1 MSDFESGHEEQGQS
15 GVLSEE
21 ELREPRMYR
30 VLLHNDDYTTMEFV
44 ILVLVDIFR
53 KTAEEA
59 SEIMLAVHRNGMG
72 VCGVYPREIA
82 EFRVREVEKRARLA
96 GFPLSCTME
105 EES

>member
-1 MSDFESGHEEQGQS
+1 MSLNPNVRKKGQS
-15 GVLSEE
+15 GLLSEE

-59 SEIMLAVHRNGMG
+59 SEIMLSVHRNGMG
-72 VCGVYPREIA
+72 VCG
-82 EFRVREVEKRARLA
+82 RVSARSRGIPCA
-96 GFPLSCTME
+96 
-105 EES
+105 

>member
-1 MSDFESGHEEQGQS
+1 MI
-15 GVLSEE
+15 LSPVTKN
-21 ELREPRMYR
+21 RDSPAFFRK
-30 VLLHNDDYTTMEFV
+30 

-96 GFPLSCTME
+96 GFPLRCTME

>member
-1 MSDFESGHEEQGQS
+1 MSEFESGREEQGQP
-15 GVLSEE
+15 GFLSEE
-21 ELREPRMYR
+21 ELREPRLYR

-82 EFRVREVEKRARLA
+82 EFRVYEVEKRARLA
-96 GFPLSCTME
+96 GFPLRCTME
-105 EES
+105 EEE